1 MKPAVVECAA
11 KAVTHGFIAIRPAH
25 RGEWRRRSSVGCPD
39 CSIQS
44 DIRRRRGEQKDR
56 WMDQR
61 MKERTR
67 AEWREL
73 GFFYDLNHNSK
84 EWLLMGSRAG
94 LLRFSE
100 LLRAYATNPHREGT
114 SEHDHYG
121 PYMYLKVM
129 TWPHA
134 GIDANTIH
142 GSLEDLGRSRVA
154 G

>member
-1 MKPAVVECAA
+1 
-11 KAVTHGFIAIRPAH
+11 
-25 RGEWRRRSSVGCPD
+25 
-39 CSIQS
+39 
-44 DIRRRRGEQKDR
+44 
-56 WMDQR
+56 MDQR
-61 MKERTR
+61 IKERTR

-73 GFFYDLNHNSK
+73 GFFYDLNHSLK
-84 EWLLMGSRAG
+84 EWLLIGSRGG

-100 LLRAYATNPHREGT
+100 LLRAYASNPRREGM

-142 GSLEDLGRSRVA
+142 GTRDDLRRLASLVEEKVA
-154 G
+154 ALAPGDRARIRDEFPLSEYALVMELRDDSFDPASPDGNVTLETG